1 MIFLR
6 SLLFNICFTA
16 WSFSSAFLLAPFF
29 IISSDCSQ
37 RVGPIWGNVSLWLA
51 KVICGI
57 TYEVRGRE
65 HISATP
71 VIYASKHQSAWD
83 TIIFLILLNAPA
95 FVLKRELLRIPFWGW
110 YLWRMKM
117 IAIDRGAGSS
127 SIKHMMKQAK
137 EVLANGR
144 SIIIFP
150 EGTRTRPGADAH
162 YHPGIIALYS
172 MLNVPVVPV
181 ALNSGLFWGKNAF
194 MKRPG
199 TITIEF
205 LPAIAPGMNK
215 SEFLPKLQNTIETA
229 SNTLL
234 PPS

>member
-1 MIFLR
+1 MILLR
-6 SLLFNICFTA
+6 SLLFNLCFTV
-16 WSFSSAFLLAPFF
+16 WSFSAAFLLLPYF
-29 IISSDCSQ
+29 IISEHAVQ
-37 RVGPIWGNVSLWLA
+37 RVGPIWGGVSLWMA

-57 TYEVRGRE
+57 THEVRGHE
-65 HISATP
+65 HISQSP

-83 TIIFLILLNAPA
+83 TIIFLIVLKAPA

-127 SIKHMMKQAK
+127 SIKHMVKQAK
-137 EVLANGR
+137 AALAHGR

-150 EGTRTRPGADAH
+150 EGTRTRPGETPH
-162 YHPGIIALYS
+162 YHPGIVALYS
-172 MLNVPVVPV
+172 TLGVPVVPV

-199 TITIEF
+199 KIVLQF
-205 LPAIAPGMNK
+205 LPAIPAGEPK
-215 SEFLPKLQNTIETA
+215 QSLLPRLQETIETA
-229 SNTLL
+229 SGKLL
-234 PPS
+234 ES